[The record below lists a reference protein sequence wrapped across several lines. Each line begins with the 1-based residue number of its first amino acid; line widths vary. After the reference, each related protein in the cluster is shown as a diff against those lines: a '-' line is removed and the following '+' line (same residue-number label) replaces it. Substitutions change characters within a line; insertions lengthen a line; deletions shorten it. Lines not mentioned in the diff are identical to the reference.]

1 MNSKVMAPFW
11 VAVNPELKACT
22 NTKLLYKPINRLA
35 LPVLRI
41 RAKIAILG
49 EIR

>member
-1 MNSKVMAPFW
+1 MAPSY
-11 VAVNPELKACT
+11 VAVNPELKACI
-22 NTKLLYKPINRLA
+22 NVKLLYKLVNRLA

-41 RAKIAILG
+41 SAKIVILG